1 MKILIAEDEPTTRAL
16 LGRTLERWGHE
27 VVSARDGE
35 EAWEALGVHSDLR
48 ILVTDW
54 EMPRLDGPALCER
67 LRASPKAQYVYVIML
82 TSHRD
87 PLHTVQGLDAGADD
101 YVCKPFNP
109 AELRARIG
117 VGRRLVSLQDELAVK
132 HRELEVANAEL
143 RRLASTDPLMQIGN
157 RRSFD
162 DALLRRHALATV
174 DGRNYGVLMVDIDHF
189 KSFND
194 RFGHAFGDQVLTAV
208 AAAAGQA
215 LGREAELY
223 RYGGEEIVG
232 MAPDIDRDRLQ
243 VLGERLREAIGSLR
257 LFAPGFDSPAGVT
270 CSVGIAA
277 WDGAE
282 DLTAQA
288 LLERADAALYH
299 AKRAGRNRVERWPM
313 ENPLAPLAPKLSI
326 TPQAPLV
333 TG

>member
-1 MKILIAEDEPTTRAL
+1 VKILIAEDESTTRAL
-16 LGRTLERWGHE
+16 LGRTLERWGHQ

-35 EAWEALGVHSDLR
+35 EAWEALGAHPDLR

-109 AELRARIG
+109 AELRARLG
-117 VGRRLVSLQDELAVK
+117 VGRRLVGLQDELEVK
-132 HRELEVANAEL
+132 HRELDVANAEL

-162 DALLRRHALATV
+162 DAMVRRHALASV
-174 DGRNYGVLMVDIDHF
+174 GGRPYGVMMVDVDHF

-194 RFGHAFGDQVLTAV
+194 RYGHAFGDQVLTAV

-215 LGREAELY
+215 LGTDAELY
-223 RYGGEEIVG
+223 RYGGEEIVA
-232 MAPDIDRDRLQ
+232 MAPDTNRDRLL
-243 VLGERLREAIGSLR
+243 VLGDHLREAVASLR
-257 LFAPGFDSPAGVT
+257 LWPPGFEHPTGVT

-277 WDGAE
+277 YDPTE
-282 DLTAQA
+282 ELTAQA
-288 LLERADAALYH
+288 LIERADAALYH
-299 AKRAGRNRVERWPM
+299 AKRAGRNRVVHWPM
-313 ENPLAPLAPKLSI
+313 ENPLAPLAPKLSL
-326 TPQAPLV
+326 TPAAAV